1 MALKATIH
9 KANLQVA
16 DMDRHY
22 YGDHVLTIARH
33 PSETEERMMVRLLV
47 FALHAHERL
56 AFGKRLSDPDEPDL
70 WRRDLTGVIEE
81 WIDLGQP
88 DEKRV
93 LKACVRAQ
101 RVCVY
106 GFADSARL
114 WWQMVEDK
122 LSRAKNLDVG
132 RLSVI
137 GDESLAALAQRNMQ
151 LQCNIQDGQIW
162 LSDQNR
168 SVQVD
173 CLRLRD

>member
-56 AFGKRLSDPDEPDL
+56 AFGKGLSDPDEPDL

-93 LKACVRAQ
+93 LKACGRAQ